1 MRRTSF
7 AATIAATALLLGA
20 PASPLAA
27 QPASAPRHVRPIV
40 RPASLA
46 ANPAVRTVA
55 AYRFLAPRAAGLP
68 IEIVLADSAGRVVGS
83 YRTEGSPAPLPL
95 QVTVLETDIVLQAQ
109 TGEGLLTL
117 RLLGQND
124 PTVRDVVGQW
134 WLGARSG
141 ELRGR
146 VVR

>member
-1 MRRTSF
+1 MRRTSS
-7 AATIAATALLLGA
+7 ASTIAAAALLLGA
-20 PASPLAA
+20 AVAPVAA
-27 QPASAPRHVRPIV
+27 QPTSTPRHVRPIV
-40 RPASLA
+40 RPATLT

-68 IEIVLADSAGRVVGS
+68 IEVVLADSAGRLVGT
-83 YRTEGSPAPLPL
+83 YRTEGSPAHLPL
-95 QVTVLETDIVLQAQ
+95 EVTVLETDIVLQAQ
-109 TGEGLLTL
+109 TDSGLLTL

-124 PTVRDVVGQW
+124 ATVRDVVGRW